1 MPSHGS
7 PEHPETRSGKGRDG
21 YTMQYERGRKDGVP
35 SNVGPKPT
43 FTGQAM
49 QDTLLDDGDK
59 GEIRVYSVIFEPG
72 ARTYWHSHAA
82 GQTLLINSGQ
92 GMVETKDGDRRVV
105 RAGDVVWA
113 PPGEVHWHGA
123 APDAFLSH
131 TAVSLGLTSWEE
143 EVDED
148 RYRDAFE
155 GR

>member
-1 MPSHGS
+1 
-7 PEHPETRSGKGRDG
+7 
-21 YTMQYERGRKDGVP
+21 
-35 SNVGPKPT
+35 
-43 FTGQAM
+43 M
-49 QDTLLDDGDK
+49 QDALLDDGDK

-82 GQTLLINSGQ
+82 GQTLLVNSGQ
-92 GMVETKDGDRRVV
+92 GMVETKDGDKRVV

-131 TAVSLGLTSWEE
+131 TAVSLGLTSWEG

-148 RYRDAFE
+148 HYRDAFE
-155 GR
+155 EE